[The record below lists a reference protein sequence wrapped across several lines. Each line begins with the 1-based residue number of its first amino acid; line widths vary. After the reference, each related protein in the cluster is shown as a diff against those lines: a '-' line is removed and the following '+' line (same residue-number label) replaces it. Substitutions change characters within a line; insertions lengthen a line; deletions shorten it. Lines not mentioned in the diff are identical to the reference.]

1 MTQKQE
7 HLRKQLLIK
16 IHTNKEYKFYKD
28 NEAWED
34 FLILRFK
41 VSSSKFLSL
50 NELKILLDIL
60 EAKIKDDIDF
70 KPDYKGRAL
79 LHKGSQSQKQR
90 IYLKALLE
98 QSKMGIFAFYKLCK
112 KTLKKDIDS
121 LSDLNKEDC
130 SIMLIVLEKIC
141 RDKS

>member
-1 MTQKQE
+1 M
-7 HLRKQLLIK
+7 
-16 IHTNKEYKFYKD
+16 
-28 NEAWED
+28 
-34 FLILRFK
+34 
-41 VSSSKFLSL
+41 
-50 NELKILLDIL
+50 
-60 EAKIKDDIDF
+60 KDDIDF

-79 LHKGSQSQKQR
+79 FHKGSQSQKQR